1 MGFLDDLGGI
11 WNDVNAFLQPVA
23 EFIDPFADLIP
34 GFQAAQNILGIDPSK
49 WNDPSGNTVFRSLP
63 TTPVPTAR
71 IFAES
76 GPVLGGATMDFSGF
90 VLTTTGMRGLVPFQG
105 QGPPAPGYHLAR
117 RTGRR
122 PQAGRNPGM
131 YWVPRRTMNPLNPR
145 ALMRAE
151 RRMAGFTKY
160 VKRHFSLISVMP
172 KRKKAS
178 RPFAR
183 KRRCK

>member
-1 MGFLDDLGGI
+1 MGFLDDIGGI
-11 WNDVNAFLQPVA
+11 WNDINQFIQPIA
-23 EFIDPFADLIP
+23 EFIDPWADLIP
-34 GFQAAQNILGIDPSK
+34 GFQAAENILGIDPSK
-49 WNDPSGNTVFRSLP
+49 WRDTGGQSVFRPLP
-63 TTPVPTAR
+63 TAPVPSAR

-76 GPVLGGATMDFSGF
+76 GPVLGGATMDFGSF
-90 VLTTTGMRGLVPFQG
+90 DLTTTGMRGLVPFQG

-117 RTGRR
+117 RPARR
-122 PQAGRNPGM
+122 PTRGTAGGM

-160 VKRHFSLISVMP
+160 VKRHFNLSACMP
-172 KRKKAS
+172 KRKKATRS
-178 RPFAR
+178 FGR